1 VVGLGNPGRKY
12 SKSKHNIGYMCV
24 DAFAQMKKLKFAK
37 ESKFF
42 GEIAILGHALF
53 LKPKTFMNLSGNSVK
68 AVSDFF
74 KIDPAHILVIS
85 DDIDLPMRKLR
96 LREKGVSGGHNGLKS
111 IISQLGTDTFKRCR
125 VGIDRDLDMDPKEH
139 VLSDFSKKE
148 IKELETV
155 FSLTNQIVD
164 DFISDVD
171 FDLTMNRFNGSL
183 ET

>member
-1 VVGLGNPGRKY
+1 
-12 SKSKHNIGYMCV
+12 
-24 DAFAQMKKLKFAK
+24 
-37 ESKFF
+37 
-42 GEIAILGHALF
+42 
-53 LKPKTFMNLSGNSVK
+53 
-68 AVSDFF
+68 
-74 KIDPAHILVIS
+74 
-85 DDIDLPMRKLR
+85 
-96 LREKGVSGGHNGLKS
+96 
-111 IISQLGTDTFKRCR
+111 
-125 VGIDRDLDMDPKEH
+125 MDPKEH